1 MAIFYGTDL
10 DDDIDGTDFYDDIFG
25 YDGDDVLYGWDGDD
39 NIYGGYDQDTIS
51 GGVGFS
57 GMICMVALALTIC
70 QAARATIY
78 FRGALVVTPSA
89 AALEKISSSFLEV
102 HPVSRAAPPIQSV
115 TGTVPMTRST

>member
-25 YDGDDVLYGWDGDD
+25 YDPDDVLYGWDGDD

-51 GGVGFS
+51 GGVGWDDLYGAS
-57 GMICMVALALTIC
+57 ALTIC

-102 HPVSRAAPPIQSV
+102 HPVSQAVPPIQSV